1 VSGGAFSGV
10 RPVLHTPFATSPGA
24 PPALGELEGLVR
36 RMAADG
42 AEGVVALGLASEA
55 WALAERERDAVV
67 ERAVTAAGGLPV
79 TVGIDGDTE
88 LAADRAR
95 RAARQGAASLMVL
108 PPPGER
114 RLPVHL
120 AAVAAAADLPV
131 LVQDAPQVTG
141 VTLEASDLL
150 GVAEAVPAVRAVK
163 VEGPAAGP
171 KITALVAGGVAVV
184 AGWGGLHFPEAL
196 RRGAAGLMPGCD
208 LAAAFAALHGAW
220 LAGREDEAD
229 ERYEALLPYLAYQAQ
244 SLELLVLAAKREL
257 VRRGVF
263 GDAGLRDRAI
273 ALDPVQAAWL
283 DRCAARLAA
292 RRVPGFEP

>member
-1 VSGGAFSGV
+1 VTGGAFAGV

-24 PPALGELEGLVR
+24 PPVLAEFERLVR

-55 WALAERERDAVV
+55 RALAERERDAVV
-67 ERAVTAAGGLPV
+67 ERAVAAAGGLPV

-114 RLPVHL
+114 RLPGHL
-120 AAVAAAADLPV
+120 TAVAAAGLPI

-141 VTLEASDLL
+141 VTLDASGLL
-150 GVAEAVPAVRAVK
+150 GVAESVPAVRAVK
-163 VEGPAAGP
+163 VEGPASGP

-208 LAAAFAALHGAW
+208 LAAAFAALHAAW
-220 LAGREDEAD
+220 LAGREEEAD

-244 SLELLVLAAKREL
+244 SLELLVLSAKREL

-263 GDAGLRDRAI
+263 GDAGLRDREI